1 VGVRLSSLVHG
12 HYQIDLFEDT
22 DEEIRLY
29 EAMDRMKI
37 KYGPKAIIRAV
48 TLNTSDRLRMNNNLF
63 KG

>member
-1 VGVRLSSLVHG
+1 LSGLVHG

-22 DEEIRLY
+22 HEDISLHQ
-29 EAMDRMKI
+29 AMDRMKM

-63 KG
+63 RG